1 MKIVGRQDRALLVGL
16 AVALIVVSAKPI
28 RYLMDLAREVED
40 SSGLALVPALIILTV
55 VFVFHQ
61 QGKRQEARA
70 QAATAEADARQAGA
84 RASEMERLANF
95 GQALGRSLR
104 PRHHPRRRRAASAAS

>member
-1 MKIVGRQDRALLVGL
+1 
-16 AVALIVVSAKPI
+16 
-28 RYLMDLAREVED
+28 MDLAREVEN

-61 QGKRQEARA
+61 RGKRQEARA

-84 RASEMERLANF
+84 RASEMERLASF
-95 GQALGRSLR
+95 GHALGARSTAT
-104 PRHHPRRRRAASAAS
+104 PSATSSSSICRN